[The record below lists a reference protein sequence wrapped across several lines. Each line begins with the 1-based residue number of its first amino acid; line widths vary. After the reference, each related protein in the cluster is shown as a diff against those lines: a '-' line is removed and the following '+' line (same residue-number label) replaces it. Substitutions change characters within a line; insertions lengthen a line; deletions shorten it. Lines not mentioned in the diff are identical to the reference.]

1 MRWREWI
8 PAASR
13 SWLDDPF
20 EHDLFGKL
28 APTFPDHVL
37 ALPAAR
43 DGSGTP
49 IARFS
54 PMGHPRIGPPH
65 PAWHFRTMTTAE
77 TLSLAGDFAP
87 ATRANWRKLVDAVLK
102 GAPFERLES
111 KTYDGLTI
119 EPLYERDTSARAIAG
134 RAPSQAWTILQRVD
148 HPDPAAA
155 NAQAL
160 TDLENGSTGL
170 ILIFAESISANGFGL
185 EPSAAALAR
194 VLDGIDLTA
203 GIALDLNLSP
213 SSRHIVG
220 DLADLVKSKGVAP
233 AKVDIRF
240 SINPIGGFAACGTS
254 PRRWRDMAPYF
265 AKMVGGLAD
274 DGFRGPFAVADGRVI
289 HNAGGSDAQE
299 LAFALASAVT
309 YLRALET
316 SGKKGGLTLD
326 RARNAIY
333 FRLSADADQFLT
345 MAKFRAVRKLWA
357 RVEAACGLTPKPVM
371 VAAETAWRIMTRRDA
386 YVNMLRNAIAVTAA
400 GLGGA
405 DAITMLPH
413 TAPLGLPDAFARRA
427 ARNTQL
433 LLLEESNLARVGD
446 PAAGSGAVEA
456 VTEQLCTAAWSQFQD
471 IEKAG
476 GAWAA
481 LESGLI
487 QKNAAAVLAERQK
500 AAARGKDVLT
510 GTNAY
515 PDIHETTPA
524 VLNVASLPSKKNGAA
539 PVAVSA
545 EPLPRIRLAEPF
557 ESLRDRSDA
566 ILAKTGARPKVFLAN
581 LGKLSEFTTRATFAK
596 SFFEAGGIEAVSN
609 DGFSSLEEMLAA
621 VKTSGATLACLCS
634 SDNVYTRDAAAAAK
648 ALVPVTKHL
657 YLAGRPAEQDALK
670 AAGVSSFIY
679 AGCDMVAVLQAA
691 YQILAG

>member
-1 MRWREWI
+1 MTN
-8 PAASR
+8 PQNPTLAA
-13 SWLDDPF
+13 D
-20 EHDLFGKL
+20 
-28 APTFPDHVL
+28 FP
-37 ALPAAR
+37 
-43 DGSGTP
+43 
-49 IARFS
+49 
-54 PMGHPRIGPPH
+54 
-65 PAWHFRTMTTAE
+65 
-77 TLSLAGDFAP
+77 P
-87 ATRANWRKLVDAVLK
+87 ATQEAWRGLVDAVLK
-102 GAPFERLES
+102 GAPFARLES
-111 KTYDGLTI
+111 RTYDGLTI
-119 EPLYERDTSARAIAG
+119 APLYARDRAATALGG
-134 RAPSQAWTILQRVD
+134 RAPGAAWTVMQRVD

-274 DGFRGPFAVADGRVI
+274 EGFRGPFAVADGRVI

-316 SGKKGGLTLD
+316 GGKKGGLTLD

-400 GLGGA
+400 GRRGDLACSMDTTGVPQDGGDRQREA
-405 DAITMLPH
+405 LHGAVHRWTAFGSAACYPRPARQTPALVAIIPRPIDRVGGDVAG
-413 TAPLGLPDAFARRA
+413 APARPASARVPAGRETPAGARRSV
-427 ARNTQL
+427 RH
-433 LLLEESNLARVGD
+433 
-446 PAAGSGAVEA
+446 P
-456 VTEQLCTAAWSQFQD
+456 
-471 IEKAG
+471 
-476 GAWAA
+476 
-481 LESGLI
+481 
-487 QKNAAAVLAERQK
+487 
-500 AAARGKDVLT
+500 
-510 GTNAY
+510 
-515 PDIHETTPA
+515 
-524 VLNVASLPSKKNGAA
+524 
-539 PVAVSA
+539 
-545 EPLPRIRLAEPF
+545 
-557 ESLRDRSDA
+557 
-566 ILAKTGARPKVFLAN
+566 
-581 LGKLSEFTTRATFAK
+581 
-596 SFFEAGGIEAVSN
+596 
-609 DGFSSLEEMLAA
+609 M
-621 VKTSGATLACLCS
+621 
-634 SDNVYTRDAAAAAK
+634 
-648 ALVPVTKHL
+648 
-657 YLAGRPAEQDALK
+657 
-670 AAGVSSFIY
+670 
-679 AGCDMVAVLQAA
+679 
-691 YQILAG
+691 